1 MAAPDLV
8 RRDMKRRAVVTRVAV
23 RGCVLAAGL
32 PLLLGAGEPPVRPAA
47 GLPTSAVMVPF
58 DAPGS
63 AAPVHDLHVAY
74 ADIAVEGRVVAGR
87 LRFFKDDLERALG
100 PYLDVDAVALAP
112 GPEADALV
120 LRYLQDRLNLATPE
134 GELSPTILRS
144 GEDLLDREP
153 VWWVVVQYESES
165 PVREVVV
172 RNTLLTEL
180 FDDQRNVMKFVH
192 FPDGTPRTFYF
203 ARGEEERRIR
213 FD

>member
-1 MAAPDLV
+1 
-8 RRDMKRRAVVTRVAV
+8 MKSGAVVTRVGV

-32 PLLLGAGEPPVRPAA
+32 PLLLGAGESPARPAA

-58 DAPGS
+58 DVPGS

-74 ADIAVEGRVVAGR
+74 ADIAVAGGVLAGR
-87 LRFFKDDLERALG
+87 LRFFKDDLERAVG
-100 PYLDVDAVALAP
+100 AYLEVDAVALTP

-120 LRYLQDRLNLATPE
+120 LRYLQDRLNLAIPG
-134 GELSPTILRS
+134 GELSPKILRS

-153 VWWVVVQYESES
+153 VWWVVVHYESEG
-165 PVREVVV
+165 PVDEITV
-172 RNTLLTEL
+172 RNTLLMEL

-192 FPDGTPRTFYF
+192 FPEGTPRTFYF
-203 ARGEEERRIR
+203 ARGEEERRVR